1 MEINILVIGI
11 KAYNDRELNE
21 LVFLLKEEYHLKKL
35 PSSEEY
41 LLCCVPDNEI
51 TEITEELTEIS
62 ERHNNPA
69 WEIITRKIS
78 SQLELERLPMI
89 LYHEPK

>member
-1 MEINILVIGI
+1 MEINILVIGL

-21 LVFLLKEEYHLKKL
+21 LFSLLNEEYRLKKL

-41 LLCCVPDNEI
+41 LLCCVPDNET

-62 ERHNNPA
+62 KKHNNPA
-69 WEIITRKIS
+69 WEIITRKIN
-78 SQLELERLPMI
+78 SQLELEGLPII
-89 LYHEPK
+89 LYYESR